1 MTTSDKRRAAILLL
15 LDDRYRQDPS
25 TSVGDTE
32 LAEILELDL
41 PEVRRHLDILEER
54 GLTKAANT
62 HGGHSAWIS
71 PRGMEA
77 ADRLREANATAD
89 QLKDEDAR
97 ANTLPVNARDVWVVS
112 GRNSQARA
120 AMFTFLRAL
129 GLDPV
134 EWDQAIASAGEGS
147 PFVGNV
153 IESLVQRQAIV
164 VILTGD
170 DVVQLHPKLVSPD
183 DKLAEVTL
191 QLQPRPNVVFE
202 AGMALGNRQT
212 RDRTILVT
220 IGKVKLFSNIDGRYL
235 VKMDNS
241 IQARNALANRLKTA
255 GCAVNTVG
263 SEWLNVGDFE
273 GCLCEELV
281 GSFTQE
287 SGSAQEGERS
297 VQKADDDA
305 ALGAALGEAIPS
317 SLDII
322 AHDWPKFERDHLKK
336 GILEVIHGLPKEMHV
351 RRIVHYL
358 QDQRTTYRERLAAA
372 EIEAEKSKAKLHSDK
387 SATRGGLAFAMTLA
401 IYQCIAPRSAIDLIA
416 KLLGEIEFCESEKL
430 DSTEIVTRIE
440 AVCDTWLTAQ

>member
-15 LDDRYRQDPS
+15 LDDRYRQDSS
-25 TSVGDTE
+25 TSVEDTE
-32 LAEILELDL
+32 IAETLRLDL
-41 PEVRRHLDILEER
+41 PEVRRQLDILEER

-62 HGGHSAWIS
+62 HSSHSAWIS
-71 PRGMEA
+71 PSGMEA
-77 ADRLREANATAD
+77 ADRLREAKATAD
-89 QLKDEDAR
+89 QLKNEEAR

-112 GRNSQARA
+112 GRNNQARA
-120 AMFTFLRAL
+120 AMFVFLHAL

-170 DVVQLHPKLVSPD
+170 DVVQLHPTLVYPD
-183 DKLAEVTL
+183 DKQEEVTL

-212 RDRTILVT
+212 RDRTILVKL
-220 IGKVKLFSNIDGRYL
+220 GKVKLFSNIDGRHV

-273 GCLCEELV
+273 RCLCEELV
-281 GSFTQE
+281 GSFTRE
-287 SGSAQEGERS
+287 SRGAHKGERS
-297 VQKADDDA
+297 AKKADDDA
-305 ALGAALGEAIPS
+305 ALGAALGEATPR

-322 AHDWPKFERDHLKK
+322 AHDWPKIERDHLKK

-351 RRIVHYL
+351 RRIVRYL
-358 QDQRTTYRERLAAA
+358 QDQRTIYTERLAKA
-372 EIEAEKSKAKLHSDK
+372 EIEAENSKAKLHSDK
-387 SATRGGLAFAMTLA
+387 SENRDGLAAAMTLK
-401 IYQCIAPRSAIDLIA
+401 IFQCIAPRSAIDLIA

-430 DSTEIVTRIE
+430 DSTEIVTRIG
-440 AVCDTWLTAQ
+440 AICDSWLTAQ

>member
-15 LDDRYRQDPS
+15 LDDRYRQIFS
-25 TSVGDTE
+25 TSVEDTE
-32 LAEILELDL
+32 LAETLHLDL
-41 PEVRRHLDILEER
+41 PEVRRQLDILEER

-62 HGGHSAWIS
+62 HSSHSAWIS
-71 PRGMEA
+71 PRGMDA
-77 ADRLREANATAD
+77 ADRLREANAGAV
-89 QLKDEDAR
+89 QLKNEDAL
-97 ANTLPVNARDVWVVS
+97 ANTLPVNARNVWVVS

-120 AMFTFLRAL
+120 AMFALLRAL
-129 GLDPV
+129 SLDPV

-183 DKLAEVTL
+183 DKLEEVTL

-212 RDRTILVT
+212 RDRTILVKL
-220 IGKVKLFSNIDGRYL
+220 GKVKLFSNIDGRHV

-287 SGSAQEGERS
+287 SGSKQTGEMP
-297 VQKADDDA
+297 VQRADDD
-305 ALGAALGEAIPS
+305 AALGEAIPS
-317 SLDII
+317 ILDII
-322 AHDWPKFERDHLKK
+322 AHDWPKIERDHLKK
-336 GILEVIHGLPKEMHV
+336 GILEVIHGLPKELHV
-351 RRIVHYL
+351 RRIVRYL
-358 QDQRTTYRERLAAA
+358 QDQRTIYRERLAEA
-372 EIEAEKSKAKLHSDK
+372 ESEAEKSKANLQSDK
-387 SATRGGLAFAMTLA
+387 SKNWGGLAAAMTLKE
-401 IYQCIAPRSAIDLIA
+401 YQCIAPRSAIDLIA

-430 DSTEIVTRIE
+430 DSTEIVTRIV
-440 AVCDTWLTAQ
+440 AICDRWLTAQ